1 MKTEGIDFSSVFIL
15 VNLRLLLVEIQTIF
29 LFIYVC
35 VLGQCT
41 RHFKQVLH
49 PCMLTI
55 SSLETDLLQTLP
67 LRTFLSQILT
77 QVMQFPHFG
86 VRGSCNTVSSGASVK
101 TVPRHCAAPYS
112 GVINRLFF
120 PIHPNPPSS
129 ATVLW
134 GNTDSFVSKL
144 NTPSATNPV
153 SDCDMAL
160 YPFPV
165 MNLANSSAISPAL
178 CSVCE
183 YSSSSKL

>member
-1 MKTEGIDFSSVFIL
+1 M
-15 VNLRLLLVEIQTIF
+15 NPRLLLVEIQTIF

-55 SSLETDLLQTLP
+55 SSLETELLQTLP

-86 VRGSCNTVSSGASVK
+86 DRGSCNTVSSGASVK

-112 GVINRLFF
+112 GVINMVAFPQSTLIRQVVQRFYGAILILLFHNRIRHQ
-120 PIHPNPPSS
+120 PLILYRIAIWLYSPSR
-129 ATVLW
+129 
-134 GNTDSFVSKL
+134 
-144 NTPSATNPV
+144 
-153 SDCDMAL
+153 
-160 YPFPV
+160 
-165 MNLANSSAISPAL
+165 
-178 CSVCE
+178 
-183 YSSSSKL
+183 

>member
-1 MKTEGIDFSSVFIL
+1 MEGIDFSSVFIF
-15 VNLRLLLVEIQTIF
+15 VNPRLLLVEIQTIF

-55 SSLETDLLQTLP
+55 SSLETDLLQILP

-86 VRGSCNTVSSGASVK
+86 DRGSCNTVSSGASVK

-112 GVINRLFF
+112 GVISRLFF
-120 PIHPNPPSS
+120 QSTLIHQVVQRFYGAILILLFHNRIRRRLIIPYRI
-129 ATVLW
+129 AKW
-134 GNTDSFVSKL
+134 
-144 NTPSATNPV
+144 
-153 SDCDMAL
+153 L
-160 YPFPV
+160 YSPFR
-165 MNLANSSAISPAL
+165 
-178 CSVCE
+178 
-183 YSSSSKL
+183 

>member
-55 SSLETDLLQTLP
+55 SSLETEVLQTLP

-77 QVMQFPHFG
+77 QAVHFPQCG
-86 VRGSCNTVSSGASVK
+86 WRVSCNTVSSGASVK